1 VPSSPDPANRPPDE
15 ADALQ
20 GKGRAVLGGVAVS
33 LGAHVLTR
41 TVNLVVTILLART
54 IAPEGMGVV
63 AAALLAVEVVDT
75 VRDLGLREAV
85 VYQPGRD
92 ERLFA
97 TALAM
102 VIGVAVLQALL
113 LLAAAPAAT
122 HLVDDP
128 QIVPVLTWLAL
139 MFPLTAAGA
148 LPEAM
153 LQRSLR
159 FVRRTL
165 GEVVG
170 IGVKATVAIT
180 LIVQGHGIWGLVFG
194 MLAGAAAGS
203 ATLWLLAGWRP
214 RALPAWEAAVEL
226 FRYGRHIMATSMM
239 ALLRFKADQ
248 FAIALAMGDAV
259 LGIYFIAARI
269 PEILIFG
276 VNTVITK
283 VVFPTFA
290 RIAGDLGRLRRAYL
304 LTLKG
309 CMALMAPVSVGLAVT
324 AEQTVPLLFGDA
336 WGAAVPVLALLAL
349 SGIPLTI
356 GWSAGDYFKATGR
369 PDLLSLLMVIEIA
382 VTGPVVWAVAFATR
396 DLVAVASAMLA
407 CELGA
412 AAVRLVLMRR
422 IADVGIGETLAA
434 AVAPLVAS
442 AAMAAAVLAF
452 AGWADGAGAITRLA
466 GSVALGMAVYAGAM
480 VLLDRRGLREAW
492 ATVRGHE
499 AGA

>member
-1 VPSSPDPANRPPDE
+1 
-15 ADALQ
+15 
-20 GKGRAVLGGVAVS
+20 
-33 LGAHVLTR
+33 
-41 TVNLVVTILLART
+41 
-54 IAPEGMGVV
+54 
-63 AAALLAVEVVDT
+63 
-75 VRDLGLREAV
+75 
-85 VYQPGRD
+85 
-92 ERLFA
+92 
-97 TALAM
+97 
-102 VIGVAVLQALL
+102 
-113 LLAAAPAAT
+113 
-122 HLVDDP
+122 
-128 QIVPVLTWLAL
+128 
-139 MFPLTAAGA
+139 
-148 LPEAM
+148 
-153 LQRSLR
+153 
-159 FVRRTL
+159 
-165 GEVVG
+165 
-170 IGVKATVAIT
+170 
-180 LIVQGHGIWGLVFG
+180 
-194 MLAGAAAGS
+194 
-203 ATLWLLAGWRP
+203 
-214 RALPAWEAAVEL
+214 
-226 FRYGRHIMATSMM
+226 
-239 ALLRFKADQ
+239 
-248 FAIALAMGDAV
+248 
-259 LGIYFIAARI
+259 
-269 PEILIFG
+269 
-276 VNTVITK
+276 
-283 VVFPTFA
+283 
-290 RIAGDLGRLRRAYL
+290 
-304 LTLKG
+304 
-309 CMALMAPVSVGLAVT
+309 MALMAPVSVGLAVT